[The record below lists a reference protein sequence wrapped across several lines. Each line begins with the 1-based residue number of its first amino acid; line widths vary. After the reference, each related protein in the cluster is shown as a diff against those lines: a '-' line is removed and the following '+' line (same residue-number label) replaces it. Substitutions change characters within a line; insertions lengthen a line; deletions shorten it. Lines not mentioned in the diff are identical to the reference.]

1 MKFKCAFPNCN
12 YETENRQLI
21 ELHHFIPKEIQSEA
35 NIRINNNVTI
45 PLCPNHHKLIFHPLV
60 NSGQHSIKNE
70 NSLEITNVTNSNKGK
85 CIIFK
90 DINGNEIITYP
101 EYECKPIE
109 PIYVSYWC
117 AIGGLI
123 MDKVYDC
130 TDIDLSC
137 LIEHDRMFISGMH
150 VYYVYEKRKD
160 ALNVLLNII
169 ENYMKTS
176 INEHDALIK
185 NARNS
190 WKIIKNAI

>member
-1 MKFKCAFPNCN
+1 MLFRKPNILAFAYNFHKF
-12 YETENRQLI
+12 
-21 ELHHFIPKEIQSEA
+21 QSFEQ
-35 NIRINNNVTI
+35 
-45 PLCPNHHKLIFHPLV
+45 PEFYHHKLIFHPLV

-150 VYYVYEKRKD
+150 VYYVYEKRKG
-160 ALNVLLNII
+160 
-169 ENYMKTS
+169 
-176 INEHDALIK
+176 
-185 NARNS
+185 
-190 WKIIKNAI
+190 